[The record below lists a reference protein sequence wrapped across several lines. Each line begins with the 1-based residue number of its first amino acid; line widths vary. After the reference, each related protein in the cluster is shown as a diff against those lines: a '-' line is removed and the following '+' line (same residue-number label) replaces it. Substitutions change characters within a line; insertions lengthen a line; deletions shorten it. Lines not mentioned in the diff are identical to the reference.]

1 MLLDNDVVASGKPK
15 PSAFAGGIR
24 CKERVEVFSLT
35 SGGISDAVVTKSL
48 GSESEGTAWWG
59 WEDSNLQP
67 IDMGRAVRFVFRLD
81 FLVRK
86 SVHAGRA

>member
-48 GSESEGTAWWG
+48 GSESEGTAWWRTQSI
-59 WEDSNLQP
+59 SNLSQHP
-67 IDMGRAVRFVFRLD
+67 KFPDVRE
-81 FLVRK
+81 
-86 SVHAGRA
+86 SAGNFCNLQGI